1 MKVRFNGPYVPARA
15 TEFSSGFDLRAFFKD
30 KISKVIAPGDR
41 MLIPTGIF
49 IEIPTGFEGQVR
61 PRSGLALKKGV
72 TVLNA
77 PGTIDAD
84 YRNEI
89 GVILINHGSEF
100 FTVDHRDRIAQL
112 VIAPVDH
119 SIALEQINGDERL
132 AESDRGLGGFGHSGV
147 H

>member
-1 MKVRFNGPYVPARA
+1 MNVRFNGPYVPSRA
-15 TEFSSGFDLRAFFKD
+15 TEFSSGFDLRAFFED
-30 KISKVIAPGDR
+30 KTSKVIAPGER

-49 IEIPTGFEGQVR
+49 IEIPAGFEGQIR

-89 GVILINHGSEF
+89 GVILINHGKEYFSIE
-100 FTVDHRDRIAQL
+100 HLDRVAQL

-119 SIALEQINGDERL
+119 SISLEPINGDERL
-132 AESDRGLGGFGHSGV
+132 SESERGLGGFGHSGV
-147 H
+147 R